1 MFLTVN
7 TTHVYILSKFY
18 ISYTSYPLRPY
29 FLIFYTPIFFSWY
42 KQSDEIF
49 LDEIDV
55 TLNVAIN
62 SNQDSLLLPYL
73 TLFITVAMKTLF
85 EEGLCSF
92 IFNNGIKNV
101 GMRPPETTEYIFHS
115 VNWKVIS
122 IYPSHQFSSK
132 NIRCNLNMSFSRYL
146 TSDIL

>member
-1 MFLTVN
+1 MLNVFLEV
-7 TTHVYILSKFY
+7 
-18 ISYTSYPLRPY
+18 
-29 FLIFYTPIFFSWY
+29 FLISGAFNLPLYFGSWYSIHHFFSWY